1 MSADLLERLRR
12 LDACTVSD
20 ALDAL
25 GLSGAVTGIARRSGS
40 GVVAGRVVTVALAE
54 GPAPAGAPK
63 VHLGARAIE
72 AGDANSVIVVSHP
85 GNDAGG
91 WGGVLTQAARLA
103 GIQGVIVD
111 GPLRDMDEA
120 NGLGFPIFAR
130 ATTVRTARGRVHEVA
145 TNVPVTIDTVAI
157 TPGDYVISDGS
168 GAVFIAADSAEK
180 VIRTAE
186 RIAAKERLMVEALK
200 TGKPVSQ
207 VLGADYE
214 DMLEAMQ

>member
-1 MSADLLERLRR
+1 MSADLFERLRG
-12 LDACTVSD
+12 LDACSVSD

-25 GLSGAVTGIARRSGS
+25 GMTGAVTGLARRSGG

-54 GPAPAGAPK
+54 GPAPADAPK

-72 AGDANSVIVVSHP
+72 AGDADTVIVVSHP
-85 GNDAGG
+85 GIDAGG
-91 WGGVLTQAARLA
+91 WGGVLTQAARIA

-111 GPLRDMDEA
+111 GPLRDLDEA
-120 NGLGFPIFAR
+120 NGLDFPIFAR
-130 ATTVRTARGRVHEVA
+130 STTVRTARGRVHEVA
-145 TNVPVTIDTVAI
+145 TNVPVTIATVTI
-157 TPGDYVISDGS
+157 TPGDYVISDSS
-168 GAVFIAADSAEK
+168 GAVFMAADKAQK
-180 VIRTAE
+180 VIQTAE

>member
-1 MSADLLERLRR
+1 MSTELLERLRQ
-12 LDACTVSD
+12 LDACSVSD

-25 GLSGAVTGIARRSGS
+25 GLTGAVTGIARRSGG
-40 GVVAGRVVTVALAE
+40 GVVAGRVVTVALAK
-54 GPAPAGAPK
+54 GPAPAGGPK

-72 AGDANSVIVVSHP
+72 AGDANSIIVVSHP
-85 GNDAGG
+85 GIDAGG

-111 GPLRDMDEA
+111 GPLRDVDEA
-120 NGLGFPIFAR
+120 NGLDFPIFAR

-145 TNVPVTIDTVAI
+145 TNVPVTIEAVTIA
-157 TPGDYVISDGS
+157 PGDYVISDGS
-168 GAVFIAADSAEK
+168 GAVFIAADEAEK

-200 TGKPVSQ
+200 SGKPVSQ

>member
-1 MSADLLERLRR
+1 MSAELIERLRR

-40 GVVAGRVVTVALAE
+40 GVLVGRVVTVALAE
-54 GPAPAGAPK
+54 GPAPAGARK

-72 AGDANSVIVVSHP
+72 AGDANSVIVVAHP

-103 GIQGVIVD
+103 GVQGVIVD

-120 NGLGFPIFAR
+120 NGLDFPIFAR

-157 TPGDYVISDGS
+157 APGDYVISDGS
-168 GAVFIAADSAEK
+168 GSVFVAADKAEK

-186 RIAAKERLMVEALK
+186 RIAAKERLMLEALK

>member
-1 MSADLLERLRR
+1 MSAELLERLRR

-25 GLSGAVTGIARRSGS
+25 GLPGAVTGIARRSGG
-40 GVVAGRVVTVALAE
+40 GVVVGRVVTVALAE
-54 GPAPAGAPK
+54 GPAPSGAPK

-72 AGDANSVIVVSHP
+72 TGDADTVIVVSHP
-85 GNDAGG
+85 GIDAGG
-91 WGGVLTQAARLA
+91 WGGVLTQAARVA
-103 GIQGVIVD
+103 GIEGVIVD

-120 NGLGFPIFAR
+120 NGLDFPIFAR

-145 TNVPVTIDTVAI
+145 TNVPVTIDTVAVE
-157 TPGDYVISDGS
+157 PGDYVISDGS
-168 GAVFIAADSAEK
+168 GAVFIAADAAEK

>member
-25 GLSGAVTGIARRSGS
+25 GLTGAVTGIARRSGG

-85 GNDAGG
+85 GIDAGG

-111 GPLRDMDEA
+111 GPLRDVDEA
-120 NGLGFPIFAR
+120 NGLDFPIFAR
-130 ATTVRTARGRVHEVA
+130 ATTVRTARGRVHDVA
-145 TNVPVTIDTVAI
+145 TNVPITIDAVMVM
-157 TPGDYVISDGS
+157 PGDYVISDGS
-168 GAVFIAADSAEK
+168 GAVFITADNAEK
-180 VIRTAE
+180 VIRTGE
-186 RIAAKERLMVEALK
+186 RIAAKECLMIDALK
-200 TGKPVSQ
+200 SGKPVSE

>member
-1 MSADLLERLRR
+1 MSASLVERLRR
-12 LDACTVSD
+12 LDACCVSD

-25 GLSGAVTGIARRSGS
+25 AMNGAVTGIPRRSGA
-40 GVVAGRVVTVALAE
+40 GTVAGRAVTVTLAA
-54 GPAPAGAPK
+54 GPAPAGTPK

-72 AGDANSVIVVSHP
+72 AGDADSVIVVSHP

-91 WGGVLTQAARLA
+91 WGGVLTQAARCA

-120 NGLGFPIFAR
+120 NGLDFPIFAR
-130 ATTVRTARGRVHEVA
+130 ATTVRTARARVHEVA
-145 TNVPVTIDTVAI
+145 TNAPIEVASVAI
-157 TPGDYVISDGS
+157 APGDYVIADGS
-168 GAVFIAADSAEK
+168 GAVFIPAAEAER
-180 VIRTAE
+180 VIATAE

-200 TGKPVSQ
+200 AGKPVSQ

>member
-1 MSADLLERLRR
+1 MSADLIQRLRR
-12 LDACTVSD
+12 LDACSVSD

-25 GLSGAVTGIARRSGS
+25 GMTGAVAGIARRSGG
-40 GVVAGRVVTVALAE
+40 GVVAGRAVTVTLAA

-63 VHLGARAIE
+63 VHLGAHAIE
-72 AGDANSVIVVSHP
+72 AGDASSVIVVSHP
-85 GNDAGG
+85 GIDAGG

-111 GPLRDMDEA
+111 GPLRDVDEA
-120 NGLGFPIFAR
+120 NGLDFPIFAR
-130 ATTVRTARGRVHEVA
+130 ATTVRTARGRVHEIA
-145 TNVPVTIDTVAI
+145 TNAPVTIDTVTIA
-157 TPGDYVISDGS
+157 PGDYVISDGS
-168 GAVFIAADSAEK
+168 GAVFIAADKAEK

-186 RIAAKERLMVEALK
+186 RIAAKEQLMVEALK
-200 TGKPVSQ
+200 SGKPVSQ